1 MSKKP
6 RMRFTPCSSG
16 RKKKKKKGRFVYCH
30 IDEYR
35 VLFLLRDLGTDVE
48 WVYKR
53 LSCIFFHHRYNLSPK
68 IGIMVNHKSSTNIIF
83 NEKGQT
89 EKKRRIA
96 KKPPQR
102 RVSCLFI
109 KTNIN
114 YKIPFF
120 FFATRLVPHFVLSPP
135 TNNIHLYASL
145 LLPSPDIINLP
156 FNFSLTPPP
165 TPVFTMSY
173 RGSFRGRGRGSS
185 SGSGS
190 NTRFT
195 GKRRGR
201 GGGGGGGGGVAYG
214 IDRRRPAAPSNQAT
228 REDGTAAT
236 ERFEEVKVYDEI
248 DEKIGF
254 WRFESVR
261 AEGEEK
267 IGWLVNMHQV
277 SCSVW
282 C

>member
-1 MSKKP
+1 
-6 RMRFTPCSSG
+6 
-16 RKKKKKKGRFVYCH
+16 
-30 IDEYR
+30 
-35 VLFLLRDLGTDVE
+35 
-48 WVYKR
+48 
-53 LSCIFFHHRYNLSPK
+53 
-68 IGIMVNHKSSTNIIF
+68 
-83 NEKGQT
+83 
-89 EKKRRIA
+89 
-96 KKPPQR
+96 
-102 RVSCLFI
+102 
-109 KTNIN
+109 
-114 YKIPFF
+114 
-120 FFATRLVPHFVLSPP
+120 
-135 TNNIHLYASL
+135 
-145 LLPSPDIINLP
+145 
-156 FNFSLTPPP
+156 
-165 TPVFTMSY
+165 MSY
-173 RGSFRGRGRGSS
+173 RGSFRGRGRGSG

-201 GGGGGGGGGVAYG
+201 GGGGGGGGVAYG

-282 C
+282 CECLIVVLIATVDSYAERCAPWRSSCCRLLFYSR

>member
-1 MSKKP
+1 
-6 RMRFTPCSSG
+6 
-16 RKKKKKKGRFVYCH
+16 
-30 IDEYR
+30 
-35 VLFLLRDLGTDVE
+35 
-48 WVYKR
+48 
-53 LSCIFFHHRYNLSPK
+53 
-68 IGIMVNHKSSTNIIF
+68 
-83 NEKGQT
+83 
-89 EKKRRIA
+89 
-96 KKPPQR
+96 
-102 RVSCLFI
+102 
-109 KTNIN
+109 
-114 YKIPFF
+114 
-120 FFATRLVPHFVLSPP
+120 
-135 TNNIHLYASL
+135 
-145 LLPSPDIINLP
+145 
-156 FNFSLTPPP
+156 
-165 TPVFTMSY
+165 MSY
-173 RGSFRGRGRGSS
+173 RGSFRGRGRGSG

-201 GGGGGGGGGVAYG
+201 GGGGGGGGGGVAYG

-282 C
+282 CECLIVVLIAMVDSYAERCAPWRSSCCRLLFYSR